1 MGSTR
6 QAIEARLGCWLTA
19 PTILVH
25 SHMHRHK
32 QINKLAPA
40 QQYLYTLQ
48 LHWELGAFE
57 IFALTVI
64 YGMIKHWEIKPKSD
78 SFYVSDGR

>member
-1 MGSTR
+1 MGSMR
-6 QAIEARLGCWLTA
+6 QAIETRLGCWLTA

-25 SHMHRHK
+25 SHTRRHK

-40 QQYLYTLQ
+40 QQYLRMLQ
-48 LHWELGAFE
+48 LHWELSAFE
-57 IFALTVI
+57 IFAVAVI

-78 SFYVSDGR
+78 SFNVSDGR

>member
-1 MGSTR
+1 MGSMR
-6 QAIEARLGCWLTA
+6 QAIETRLGCWLTA
-19 PTILVH
+19 PTILVR
-25 SHMHRHK
+25 SHTHK

-40 QQYLYTLQ
+40 QQYLRMLQ

-57 IFALTVI
+57 IFAVTVK